1 TLPALRA
8 RRSLSFVL
16 VAYLFLDFA
25 EPFMPGVWSFDPAQT
40 MDGAVTERARASL
53 PVPMPWPQRPKK
65 TPVVAAKRERPAGPL
80 IAVRLAFV
88 HRADPS
94 SIDPT
99 ELIED
104 H

>member
-1 TLPALRA
+1 MRT
-8 RRSLSFVL
+8 RRSLIFVL

-40 MDGAVTERARASL
+40 MDGAVTEHARASL
-53 PVPMPWPQRPKK
+53 PVPMPWPQRPKE
-65 TPVVAAKRERPAGPL
+65 TPVVAVKRERPAGPPV
-80 IAVRLAFV
+80 AVRIALV
-88 HRADPS
+88 RTADPS